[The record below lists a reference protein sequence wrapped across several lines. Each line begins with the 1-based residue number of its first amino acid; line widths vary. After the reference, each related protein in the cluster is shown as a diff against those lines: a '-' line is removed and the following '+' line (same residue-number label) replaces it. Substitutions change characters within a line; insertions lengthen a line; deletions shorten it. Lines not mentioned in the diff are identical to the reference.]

1 MRIDKTFT
9 EEMRL
14 RFERPQKPFRILLV
28 EPEIPL
34 NTGSVARLCAATGS
48 KLVIIGKPSFSLESS
63 DLKRAGV
70 DYWEFV
76 ELEQY
81 ESIDEFIE
89 KSGDSNI
96 FFFSAKGEKSYLN
109 CDFKMGDALVF
120 GRESTGL
127 TKEITDRFIN
137 RLFAIPTVENIRS
150 INLSNAV
157 SIVLYEAL
165 RKSGCLKNTFYK
177 V

>member
-9 EEMRL
+9 ENMRL
-14 RFERPQKPFRILLV
+14 RFERPIEPFKILLV

-48 KLVIIGKPSFSLESS
+48 KLVIIGKPSFSLDSS
-63 DLKRAGV
+63 QLKRAGV
-70 DYWEFV
+70 DYWDFV
-76 ELEQY
+76 EFEQY

-96 FFFSAKGEKSYLN
+96 YFFSAKAKRCYLD
-109 CDFKMGDALVF
+109 CDFKIGDALVF
-120 GRESTGL
+120 GKESVGL
-127 TKEITDRFIN
+127 PEELMEKFED

-157 SIVLYEAL
+157 AIVLYEAL
-165 RKSGCLKNTFYK
+165 RKSGCLRNTFYK